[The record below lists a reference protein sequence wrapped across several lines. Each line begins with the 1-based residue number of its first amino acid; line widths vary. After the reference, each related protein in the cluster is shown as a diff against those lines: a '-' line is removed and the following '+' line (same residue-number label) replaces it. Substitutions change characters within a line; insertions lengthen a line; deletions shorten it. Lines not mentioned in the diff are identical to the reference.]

1 MAYQMAGYS
10 VDWMV
15 WKMVEPRD
23 ERMAA
28 EMVGW

>member
-1 MAYQMAGYS
+1 MAGYS

-15 WKMVEPRD
+15 WKMAEPTD